1 MDATLILIF
10 VILSAVTA
18 LFIISYFRKSP
29 ASPREDAASD
39 YAEGLNLLLEGNSDG
54 ALKKLRSAV
63 KKDSTNVNAYLKIGD
78 ILRQSGEV
86 TRAINVHKYLTVR
99 TGLTRKQKNDVLYS
113 LASDYKEARQ
123 FDKALSVAEQVL
135 QENSE
140 ESWARTMKLQCLEQK
155 EEWGQAFQALRE
167 FDRKQHKSNFR
178 LALYRVE
185 EGVKLMAERREKEA
199 RSRFKEA
206 IKIAPECPPPYIH
219 LADAYLSEERN
230 QEALEVLRQFIERNP
245 DQSYLAFERLKELL
259 YQGGVYSEIENV
271 YLEII
276 EQQPDN
282 LQAHLA
288 LVENYE
294 KKGEIEKAI
303 DVCSEI
309 LDRDGTNQ
317 VAKKYLVQ
325 LYHRTGDDKA
335 AVNMALELINGSI
348 EQKNNFRCRECNY
361 ESDEIFWRC
370 PHCLAWETATRN

>member
-1 MDATLILIF
+1 
-10 VILSAVTA
+10 
-18 LFIISYFRKSP
+18 
-29 ASPREDAASD
+29 
-39 YAEGLNLLLEGNSDG
+39 
-54 ALKKLRSAV
+54 
-63 KKDSTNVNAYLKIGD
+63 
-78 ILRQSGEV
+78 
-86 TRAINVHKYLTVR
+86 
-99 TGLTRKQKNDVLYS
+99 
-113 LASDYKEARQ
+113 
-123 FDKALSVAEQVL
+123 
-135 QENSE
+135 
-140 ESWARTMKLQCLEQK
+140 
-155 EEWGQAFQALRE
+155 
-167 FDRKQHKSNFR
+167 
-178 LALYRVE
+178 VE

>member
-185 EGVKLMAERREKEA
+185 EGAKLMAERREKEA

>member
-39 YAEGLNLLLEGNSDG
+39 YAEGLNFLLEGNSDG